1 MALPLE
7 GVRVLDL
14 TNVMAGPYCSMVL
27 GDMGADIIKI
37 ENFPEGDTS
46 RRFDP
51 QVNGESYCF
60 AVLNRNKK
68 SVALDLKAPR
78 GKEVFM
84 KLAAQ
89 ADIIMENFR
98 PGVVRKLGIDYD
110 SVRAFNPGVIYASMS
125 GFGQT
130 GPYGKKGGF
139 DIIAQGMSGI
149 MMMTGYPGGRP
160 AKVGIAM
167 NDIACGV
174 TALYG
179 ILGAYIGKLRSG
191 TGQYLETS
199 LLEAGLAW
207 TPWEFGAF
215 FGAGEIPAATGTRH
229 RRSTPYQAYRT
240 KDGYVTVG
248 AGNNKLWKNF
258 CTMVIDKPE
267 WLVDPRFA
275 KLSSRL
281 AHIDA
286 LEREIEALF
295 TTQPTAHWV
304 EKLDAADV
312 PAGPVYGYEEIM
324 NDPHIKARKMV
335 VEIDHPKIGRMKT
348 IGLPIKS
355 NGDLTSIRLPAP
367 WLGQHSVEVLRTLG
381 YDGAEV
387 DTLFADGVVFD
398 SYRHEG
404 KAAA

>member
-7 GVRVLDL
+7 GLKVLDL

-27 GDMGADIIKI
+27 GDMGADITKI

-68 SVALDLKAPR
+68 SVALNMKDPR
-78 GKEVFM
+78 GKEIFM
-84 KLAAQ
+84 KLAAK

-98 PGVVRKLGIDYD
+98 PGVVKRLGIDYD
-110 SVRAFNPGVIYASMS
+110 SVKTFNPGVIYASMS

-167 NDIACGV
+167 NDIASGM

-179 ILGAYIGKLRSG
+179 ILGAYIGRLRNG

-207 TPWEFGAF
+207 TPWEFGAY
-215 FGAGEIPAATGTRH
+215 FGSGEIPTATGTRH

-248 AGNNKLWKNF
+248 AGNNKLWNNF
-258 CTMVIDKPE
+258 CTMVCEKPE
-267 WLVDPRFA
+267 WLTDPRFA
-275 KLSSRL
+275 KLSTRL
-281 AHIDA
+281 EHIDE
-286 LEREIEALF
+286 LEREIEEIF
-295 TTQPTAHWV
+295 TERPTAYWV
-304 EKLDAADV
+304 EKLDAAEV
-312 PAGPVYGYEEIM
+312 PAGPVYGYDQIM

-335 VEIDHPKIGRMKT
+335 MEIDHPKIGRMKT

-355 NGDLTSIRLPAP
+355 TGDLTAIRMPAP
-367 WLGQHSVEVLRTLG
+367 WLGQHSQEVLRSLG
-381 YDGAEV
+381 YKSADLDA
-387 DTLFADGVVFD
+387 LFEDGVVFD
-398 SYRHEG
+398 RYRNE
-404 KAAA
+404 ANTPA